1 MEKLT
6 ISKIAKQAGVSI
18 ATVSRVLN
26 GKTVRP
32 LHKEKVLGALRDLDY
47 QSSPGIKKFLAEVPA
62 SFALLVPDLSN
73 LFFAHI
79 ANSAVLEAQKHDKNM
94 LVFSCSGDQDLER
107 SLLKKLA
114 VTPIEAL
121 LYCPISSPELPP
133 DLSIFDRLPLVIF
146 GRRNVLPGRPH
157 VYTDN
162 IQGGYIAT
170 KYLQRLGRKQI
181 VFLLGSWR
189 PALPW
194 TDSHGVLSLLGSPL
208 GGAFSSLDRLEGHR
222 RALEEGGLTLSA
234 ERIMVSLYSF
244 DSGYNAA
251 RDIMV
256 RMLPVDAIIAPNDTV
271 AAGVM
276 RFLAEQHIK
285 VPEEISVIGYDDS
298 NVALMTTPTLTSIR
312 QDPEK
317 IGSTAVDAALRM
329 LEGESVEDAVVDI
342 SLSIRKSTC
351 SLAARGR

>member
-6 ISKIAKQAGVSI
+6 ISKIANRAGVSI

-32 LHKEKVLGALRDLDY
+32 LHREKVLGALRDLED
-47 QSSPGIKKFLAEVPA
+47 QSGPGIRKFRGETSS

-79 ANSAVLEAQKHDKNM
+79 ANSAVLEAQRHGKNM
-94 LVFSCSGDQDLER
+94 LVFSSSGDQDLER

-114 VTPIEAL
+114 ATPIDAL

-133 DLSIFDRLPLVIF
+133 DLAIFNRLPLVIF

-162 IQGGYIAT
+162 VQGGYIAT
-170 KYLQRLGRKQI
+170 KYLRRLGRKKFI
-181 VFLLGSWR
+181 FLLGSWS
-189 PALPW
+189 PALRW
-194 TDSHGVLSLLGSPL
+194 EDSRGPLSLLGGPL

-222 RALEEGGLTLSA
+222 RAMEEEGLTLSA
-234 ERIMVSLYSF
+234 ERIRFSLYSF
-244 DSGYNAA
+244 DSGYHAA

-256 RMLPVDAIIAPNDTV
+256 EMLPVDAIIAPNDTV

-285 VPEEISVIGYDDS
+285 VPEDISVIGYDDS
-298 NVALMTTPTLTSIR
+298 NVAQMTTPTLTSIR
-312 QDPEK
+312 QDPEE
-317 IGSTAVDAALRM
+317 IGRAAVRTALRM
-329 LEGESVEDAVVDI
+329 LAGETVEDTVVDI
-342 SLSIRKSTC
+342 SLSIRNSTC
-351 SLAARGR
+351 GLASREG

>member
-32 LHKEKVLGALRDLDY
+32 LHKEKVLEALRILDY
-47 QSSPGIKKFLAEVPA
+47 QIDSGIRKFRGEAPA
-62 SFALLVPDLSN
+62 SFAILVPDLSN

-79 ANSAVLEAQKHDKNM
+79 ANSAVLEAQKQGKNM

-114 VTPIEAL
+114 GTPIEAL

-133 DLSIFDRLPLVIF
+133 DLAIFNHIPLVIF
-146 GRRNVLPGRPH
+146 GRRNILPGRPH

-162 IQGGYIAT
+162 IRGGYIAT
-170 KYLQRLGRKQI
+170 KYLRRLGRKQI
-181 VFLLGSWR
+181 IFLLGSWR
-189 PALPW
+189 PDLSW
-194 TDSHGVLSLLGSPL
+194 GNSGEILSLLGSPL
-208 GGAFSSLDRLEGHR
+208 SGAFSSLDRLEGHR
-222 RALEEGGLTLSA
+222 RALEEEGLPLSA
-234 ERIMVSLYSF
+234 ERIQFSLYSF
-244 DSGYNAA
+244 DAGYNAA
-251 RDIMV
+251 RDILV

-276 RFLAEQHIK
+276 RFLEEQHIK

-298 NVALMTTPTLTSIR
+298 TIAQMTTPTLTSIR

-317 IGSTAVDAALRM
+317 IGSSAVHTALRM
-329 LEGESVEDAVVDI
+329 LKGETVEDVVVNI
-342 SLSIRKSTC
+342 SLSVRKSTC
-351 SLAARGR
+351 NLPARGD